1 MVADDES
8 ESPLEQTVGGA
19 VMALTFLV
27 GFGLM
32 FAGVPYFWVAFPV
45 GFAGVLPM
53 AVGAVRWYQ
62 EGDDEPTEETDPL
75 DELQERYTRG
85 ELTEEEFER
94 RVEDVLESEEA
105 YDVPGQPERESRREP
120 EYE

>member
-1 MVADDES
+1 MVVDGKDDT
-8 ESPLEQTVGGA
+8 PPEQTVGGA
-19 VMALTFLV
+19 VMALAFLV

-53 AVGAVRWYQ
+53 SIGAMRWYRQ
-62 EGDDEPTEETDPL
+62 RADDEPTEEA
-75 DELQERYTRG
+75 
-85 ELTEEEFER
+85 FER
-94 RVEDVLESEEA
+94 RVEDLLETED
-105 YDVPGQPERESRREP
+105 DVPERADRETRREP